1 MAPFHRILLLGM
13 KLVPVRLSV
22 KPGSPE
28 FFVVGLI
35 AVIVGTG
42 LLIVKVLAAEVPPPG
57 AGLNTVTLAVPGV
70 AISVFRIDALT
81 WVGETKV
88 VVRLAPFHRT

>member
-1 MAPFHRILLLGM
+1 M

-42 LLIVKVLAAEVPPPG
+42 LLIVKVFAAEVPPPG
-57 AGLNTVTLAVPGV
+57 VGLNTVTLAVPAEAMSLAGIAAVRDV
-70 AISVFRIDALT
+70 AEV
-81 WVGETKV
+81 
-88 VVRLAPFHRT
+88 